1 MANDRPRYLTVKE
14 TAERLRTAPQTVY
27 RWCRTGKLAAV
38 KIGKEWRIPADQLT
52 QRSEPAGFMPLDA
65 LLAGLIGEPEHL
77 LGLACD
83 NVALARMEAT
93 FFDMAA
99 ANGARLVHT
108 RWDEGAASIRR
119 RLRPATSSAQKG
131 EGALQLLEYRKAYEE
146 QGVEGPARLLVV
158 EIERAGADG
167 TACCIFGSPLSYFG
181 YHSSRLTTF
190 ESSLDESIR
199 GRAAL
204 VLCAYSLNALLSLYA
219 GRVLSVILEFMDS
232 HSGVVWFDGQRALL
246 QRPAG
251 WVR

>member
-1 MANDRPRYLTVKE
+1 MPNNRPRYLTVKE

-27 RWCRTGKLAAV
+27 RWCRAGKLAAV
-38 KIGKEWRIPADQLT
+38 KIDKEWRIPADQLT

-65 LLAGLIGEPEHL
+65 LLSALIREPEHL

-93 FFDMAA
+93 FFDMAT
-99 ANGARLVHT
+99 ANGARLVHA
-108 RWDEGAASIRR
+108 RWHEGAASIRR
-119 RLRPATSSAQKG
+119 RLRPATSSAQRGKD
-131 EGALQLLEYRKAYEE
+131 ALHLLEFRKAYEE
-146 QGVEGPARLLVV
+146 QGVEGPPRLLLA

-167 TACCIFGSPLSYFG
+167 TACCVFGSPFSYFG
-181 YHSSRLTTF
+181 YHSSRLTAF
-190 ESSLDESIR
+190 ESSVDDGIR
-199 GRAAL
+199 GQAAL
-204 VLCAYSLNALLSLYA
+204 VLCAYSLNDLLSLYA
-219 GRVLSVILEFMDS
+219 GQVLSLILEFMNS